1 MAAALLHRLL
11 GEAAK
16 VQSAGIDAGD
26 GIPPTKDAVSVM
38 EELGIDISAH
48 RSRDIANL
56 DLTEFD
62 LVLAMTPLIAG
73 QLREAGV
80 EAIRIKQLKV
90 DDPYCKGIDVYRST
104 AKEID
109 AQLHSLLGTREGGF
123 L

>member
-48 RSRDIANL
+48 
-56 DLTEFD
+56 
-62 LVLAMTPLIAG
+62 
-73 QLREAGV
+73 
-80 EAIRIKQLKV
+80 
-90 DDPYCKGIDVYRST
+90 
-104 AKEID
+104 
-109 AQLHSLLGTREGGF
+109 
-123 L
+123 